1 MRERFWD
8 IITPKI
14 TPFPASNVKMVVV
27 MVGKILGVKMG
38 IFQIENDISVNVIF
52 IRRNIVGCG
61 EHYSFLIPSKKES
74 NGR

>member
-1 MRERFWD
+1 
-8 IITPKI
+8 
-14 TPFPASNVKMVVV
+14 MVVV

-61 EHYSFLIPSKKES
+61 EHYSFLIPSKKGIKWS
-74 NGR
+74 IMLCSKLLSV